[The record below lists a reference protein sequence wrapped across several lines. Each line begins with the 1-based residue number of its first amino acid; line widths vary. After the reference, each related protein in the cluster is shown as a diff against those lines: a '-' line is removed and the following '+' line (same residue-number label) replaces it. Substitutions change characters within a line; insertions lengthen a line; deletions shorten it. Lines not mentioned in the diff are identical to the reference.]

1 MGVKK
6 NGEAVLDGGG
16 GVVVGAMADSE
27 AAGAADAGEGFRPV
41 VLNDEGEAVGTAV
54 ASAGLGDAEA
64 EGSFKSV
71 ADGEAIGAPSGTA
84 LESFG
89 LREAEDLAVGL
100 GGADGLQAGCV
111 RKVSVGEF
119 VLGVEEG

>member
-16 GVVVGAMADSE
+16 GVVVGTMADSE
-27 AAGAADAGEGFRPV
+27 AVGAADAGEGFRPV

-54 ASAGLGDAEA
+54 ESAGLGDAEA
-64 EGSFKSV
+64 EGGFEAV
-71 ADGEAIGAPSGTA
+71 ADGEAIGAPGGTA

-89 LREAEDLAVGL
+89 LGEAEDLAVGL
-100 GGADGLQAGCV
+100 GGADGLEGRV
-111 RKVSVGEF
+111 RSKS
-119 VLGVEEG
+119 LGRRVRGLIIGM